1 MKTING
7 IFRTEK
13 ITAVL
18 MVMMVGLVS
27 VASTIKADFSGEWTF
42 DPLKSNMSESS
53 MMAPIKMI
61 ITQEKNSIVIQR
73 VSRNQ
78 QNENMSMTDNISFD
92 GKETDGTGFANS
104 TRRSSMV
111 WESNNS
117 FKLKISVSGTME
129 GTPFNVSI
137 TEDWSLSS
145 DRNTLTIDREANG
158 TRGLVITKHVYNREI
173 ISSKK

>member
-1 MKTING
+1 MTLNQKRMKRIKV
-7 IFRTEK
+7 IFRAER
-13 ITAVL
+13 V
-18 MVMMVGLVS
+18 VS
-27 VASTIKADFSGEWTF
+27 MLAIVIAALFSSAAGVKADFSGEWVF
-42 DPLKSNMSESS
+42 DPLKSNLSESS
-53 MMAPIKMI
+53 MMAPIKMV
-61 ITQEKNSIVIQR
+61 ITQEKNAIVIQR

-158 TRGLVITKHVYNREI
+158 TRGL
-173 ISSKK
+173 